1 MPKMLQ
7 FFIVVA
13 IMMIMYGF
21 SRTISL
27 IIWIIFIFS
36 IVIYWYAIKMES
48 KQEEKLKKVCLLL
61 IMVYF
66 FSQLIPYDITF
77 RYKKHVQNK
86 LITVLPIVDI
96 YDSWQ
101 KVHKLE
107 EEGKIYDQD
116 FVVYN
121 LKGTIFLVRPR
132 YAIVIYIH

>member
-7 FFIVVA
+7 FFIMVA
-13 IMMIMYGF
+13 IMTMMYGF

-27 IIWIIFIFS
+27 IIWFIFIFS

-77 RYKKHVQNK
+77 RYTKHVQNK
-86 LITVLPIVDI
+86 SITVLPIVGFYGTREKI
-96 YDSWQ
+96 R
-101 KVHKLE
+101 KLE
-107 EEGKIYDQD
+107 EDGEIRNQD